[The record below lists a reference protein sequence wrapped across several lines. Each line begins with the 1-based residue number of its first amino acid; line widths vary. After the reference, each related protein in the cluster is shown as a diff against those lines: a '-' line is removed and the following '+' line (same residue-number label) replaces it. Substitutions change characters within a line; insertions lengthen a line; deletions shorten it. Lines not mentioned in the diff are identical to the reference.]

1 MSPLHLGLAPATRHT
16 DRRVSAPTHGGQ
28 ASATKPLVQD
38 GASAV
43 CGVRPLK
50 VGRFRGIADLRLV
63 LTRTEKG
70 NGFLPPGKT
79 RSTLRCNRGLK
90 PFAPACASTEG
101 TQRATSR
108 LLSLCDIYCVFGR
121 LVAIAGRHPYP
132 VVRLGFKPSRR
143 GQTVSGQFDS
153 GCLPP
158 SHSRGDSICSG
169 NHKASVWKLFG
180 LIK

>member
-1 MSPLHLGLAPATRHT
+1 
-16 DRRVSAPTHGGQ
+16 VSAPTHDGQ
-28 ASATKPLVQD
+28 ASAAKPLVQD

-50 VGRFRGIADLRLV
+50 AGRFRGIADLRLV
-63 LTRTEKG
+63 LGRTEKS

-79 RSTLRCNRGLK
+79 RSTLRCYLGLK
-90 PFAPACASTEG
+90 PFAPAWASTEG

-132 VVRLGFKPSRR
+132 VVRLGFKPSR
-143 GQTVSGQFDS
+143 GCQTLSDRFDS

-158 SHSRGDSICSG
+158 DGPSG
-169 NHKASVWKLFG
+169 PFRL
-180 LIK
+180 LPL